1 MGVRNYLIEGGS
13 GSGKTAAATELERR
27 GHHAV
32 HGDRTLAYQGDP
44 VTGARLDPLMRAQHG
59 ADPDFISRHH
69 IWDEDQVRA
78 LVADQTHTATFFC
91 GGARNSQSFI
101 TLFDAVFV
109 LEIDLATL
117 NHRLD
122 GRPGEWGSE
131 PAERALI
138 LRQHQTR
145 ENLPKNAIPID
156 ATRPITEVVDEILSR
171 CG

>member
-13 GSGKTAAATELERR
+13 GSGKTAVATELGRR

-44 VTGARLDPLMRAQHG
+44 VTSARLDLRVLAQHG
-59 ADPDFISRHH
+59 GDPDFISRHH
-69 IWDEDQVRA
+69 IWDEGRVRA
-78 LVADQTHTATFFC
+78 LAADQTHAATFFC
-91 GGARNSQSFI
+91 GGARNTKNFI

-117 NHRLD
+117 NRRLD

-138 LRQHQTR
+138 LHQHQTR
-145 ENLPKNAIPID
+145 ENLPENAIPID
-156 ATRPITEVVDEILSR
+156 ATKPITEVVDEILRR